1 MTDIFKR
8 ELIRLWAGCKFYC
21 AMRQIKGLEGKK
33 EPKILLWRK
42 KKKRETLGKIKVPRY
57 LSPNLKKKNVGI
69 DK

>member
-42 KKKRETLGKIKVPRY
+42 KKKERDIRENK
-57 LSPNLKKKNVGI
+57 SA
-69 DK
+69 